1 MLCIRGM
8 HEAGE
13 YKLSTYDSTGN
24 NGQIFSGCSSLK
36 KIEVPEGV
44 TEIPGY
50 AFNGCNYL
58 EEVILPNTLET
69 IGNYAFYECSA
80 LDKIWIDQNVTS
92 IGNEAFG
99 NCTRLTIHGVEG
111 SYAEEYA
118 AANSIPFSAEIM
130 VYPTGSIEGSVIDA
144 AGDGVQGVTV
154 TFYDMTKG
162 DVQETLITDENGEWS
177 SNSVYIGH
185 TYRVRFYHTDYEI
198 AENVREYLIGEE
210 AIVAEPITAVKKDSV
225 AETDINDFTYT
236 VLNGTYC
243 QITGYTGTAAKVS
256 IPSQINGYIVQSLG
270 NNVFSGNMI
279 LTTVVFPESIETM
292 GSYVFYGCTSL
303 TDVRLN
309 EGLTNI
315 GSYAFSGCTALES
328 ITLPGTITDLGSYAF
343 QGCSELGGVELP
355 DGLLTIQR
363 QAFSGCTAL
372 EEAMLPDSVEG
383 IGYRV
388 FENCTM
394 LSSVNYPLNWS
405 RTIGNYSYDGT
416 GSNGQIFHGCSSLKK
431 IEIPE
436 GVTEIPSYAFNGCD
450 YLEEVVL
457 PSTLTRIGECAFYGC
472 SGLKAIEIP
481 ESVSAMGN
489 SAFQGCSGLSEI
501 VLPGALE
508 TIPYYS
514 FNGCTGLRSVTV
526 SEGTTNIADYAFQG
540 CTGLSGVE
548 LPDRLLTI
556 QRQAFSGCTALEE
569 VMLPD
574 SVEGIGYRV
583 FENCTGLNSVN
594 YPLNWSRTISN
605 YSYDDTSSNGQ
616 IFHGCSNLKK
626 IEVPEGV
633 TAIPD
638 YAFNG
643 CSYLEEI
650 ILPSTLTAIGDYAF
664 YNCSALKTINLIEG
678 LTAIPSY
685 CFYNCTSLGELV
697 LPSTV
702 VSVGNYAYY
711 NCIGL
716 RTITMDEGLKSIGS
730 YAFYGC
736 DGVLSLVLNEGLET
750 IANNAFT
757 DCDNL
762 KAVELPSSITSM
774 GENVF
779 DGCPK
784 LTIYCYSGTQAHMV
798 SESEGYTIY
807 LLDEHEHEYTTTVE
821 TAPTCTRG
829 GSQILTCSICGYYYV
844 EILEPLGHD
853 YSDTVVAPT
862 CEEEGYT
869 LHECTRCGDSYQDQF
884 VPAAGH
890 DYGEW
895 ETVTEA
901 TCTTDG
907 SQKRVCKVCGNEEIQ
922 VIAALGHNYE
932 EVVIPPTCTGQGCT
946 VYTCSVCNESYGD
959 NYIEALGHSFGEWT
973 VTKEAT
979 ILEYGTRTRT
989 CSLCAQE
996 ETEEIDKITVD
1007 IENNSEYGLAN
1018 FTVLDAMSLE
1028 PVSGASIF
1036 ITTEK
1041 DGEATFI
1048 TDEKGRLSQIL
1059 PVGQWTVSVYADGY
1073 LVRNVKITVEAGE
1086 QDIPTIG
1093 ISDKP
1098 LVDASITSKEM
1109 TYDEMLEAGI
1119 KVEANKHYYE
1129 YKVEIRFHETLD
1141 VMSFV
1146 SYGDDE
1152 GNIIATVSNNTNRT
1166 FYALSHNENVVEAE
1180 PVTVNYS
1187 EEYGTYIPDR
1197 STLTNA
1203 VWLPTIDDKIDLVNN
1218 GYYFEGYGIPS
1229 TLTMTTDRAFPNNG
1243 WTYDAKSGKLSMSV
1257 GERTHYL
1264 TFRDGEFCTV
1274 SNSSD
1279 SIPINLFEKISGEG
1293 YPTGTDY
1300 VYVPA
1305 DTFEMGKEYLLI
1317 QFDSKNMNNREALS
1331 HNADLPAHETV
1342 AIYGDDVYGDY
1353 IVDSSS
1359 YENAVW
1365 LSSTA
1370 KTDGLKIANNYYFA
1384 QVDSN
1389 ALKYMPLANETG
1401 WKLDGQYL
1409 TTTIGDETFYLRYA
1423 YGEYTVTSS
1432 KTYAGNVMVFEKTT
1446 ATDIIAESGQTDTK
1460 TIYRRVTSFESG
1472 KEYIIVGSSKNPSSN
1487 GGGGYSGSDGSSF
1500 QGTLSNG
1507 TPVTIYPVSE
1517 YFYLIIYGKVS
1528 WIKET
1533 FDVEMLILNNSS
1545 TDTIENCVAE
1555 LILPEGL
1562 SLAAMEN
1569 GEQNAV
1575 QTVDHIPEN
1584 GSHSLHWYVCGD
1596 KEGCYNITA
1605 TLSGTMMP
1613 FNEEFFYEYEADS
1626 PIKVYAGNAMKMTFY
1641 IPEAAYNGMDYDVK
1655 VELENVSDK
1664 VLYGVTSTITGWEEG
1679 KVTHYSD
1686 GRVVHEV
1693 YGSGGTVDSDGERAF
1708 YPGDKIVV
1716 EGSFEIL
1723 FESSILNN
1731 IMESIDKSEQVYES
1745 YKAVEETYNFIKT
1758 LFSVYDK
1765 VTGSLNTLI
1774 NSGRLTNMDKAQV
1787 VYNLSTAFGE
1797 LRDHFNKYDSDAIK
1811 LANITQTS
1819 EIGKAAESCT
1829 DISSCEQFVMDEAI
1843 DNLQLLL
1850 GKIESAINE
1859 TEEDTFNVF
1868 DSLRAIASNIPIR
1881 YVVDE
1886 VMVSTIG
1893 DSTATIPYSIKLTP
1907 VESPYSGMMGVD
1919 ILGKLLYSEVIIA
1932 MGKISSPWPF
1942 QIFGAPDDLT
1952 GYDDAVAYVKQV
1964 ESQVAAYSVYKS
1976 SDTKYEAWV
1985 EHASSAN
1992 AGISTYSSGVADNN
2006 FLIETENETA
2016 AYVDGKLT
2024 FTGNAILEVTALST
2038 EDGILYIK
2046 DDEGNVKT
2054 IVIDVLEAHT
2064 CHSDTWYVELAPSEE
2079 YDGYRAK
2086 CCDICGDIIAVE
2098 TLSACSEHNFGDW
2111 IIEQESTAE
2120 SMGIRYRECQNCY
2133 ARETEYLPIIKDLFD
2148 MQLHQYGTGITV
2160 EVGGESL
2167 TNQQTVGIASGT
2179 TFTVASES
2187 ECVVAYSTD
2196 SGETFSL
2203 LTGDLVSEE
2212 NKIYQYALPENIE
2225 NDISLYVVLRGDAT
2239 GDGKIDIFDF
2249 YAILNHLENTD
2260 LTGIFYLAGCVT
2272 DDNSVDLFD
2281 AYAVLNYIKN
2291 GSFGE

>member
-1 MLCIRGM
+1 M
-8 HEAGE
+8 
-13 YKLSTYDSTGN
+13 N
-24 NGQIFSGCSSLK
+24 
-36 KIEVPEGV
+36 
-44 TEIPGY
+44 
-50 AFNGCNYL
+50 
-58 EEVILPNTLET
+58 
-69 IGNYAFYECSA
+69 
-80 LDKIWIDQNVTS
+80 
-92 IGNEAFG
+92 
-99 NCTRLTIHGVEG
+99 
-111 SYAEEYA
+111 
-118 AANSIPFSAEIM
+118 
-130 VYPTGSIEGSVIDA
+130 
-144 AGDGVQGVTV
+144 
-154 TFYDMTKG
+154 
-162 DVQETLITDENGEWS
+162 
-177 SNSVYIGH
+177 
-185 TYRVRFYHTDYEI
+185 
-198 AENVREYLIGEE
+198 
-210 AIVAEPITAVKKDSV
+210 
-225 AETDINDFTYT
+225 
-236 VLNGTYC
+236 
-243 QITGYTGTAAKVS
+243 
-256 IPSQINGYIVQSLG
+256 
-270 NNVFSGNMI
+270 
-279 LTTVVFPESIETM
+279 
-292 GSYVFYGCTSL
+292 
-303 TDVRLN
+303 
-309 EGLTNI
+309 
-315 GSYAFSGCTALES
+315 
-328 ITLPGTITDLGSYAF
+328 
-343 QGCSELGGVELP
+343 
-355 DGLLTIQR
+355 
-363 QAFSGCTAL
+363 
-372 EEAMLPDSVEG
+372 
-383 IGYRV
+383 
-388 FENCTM
+388 
-394 LSSVNYPLNWS
+394 
-405 RTIGNYSYDGT
+405 
-416 GSNGQIFHGCSSLKK
+416 
-431 IEIPE
+431 
-436 GVTEIPSYAFNGCD
+436 
-450 YLEEVVL
+450 
-457 PSTLTRIGECAFYGC
+457 
-472 SGLKAIEIP
+472 
-481 ESVSAMGN
+481 
-489 SAFQGCSGLSEI
+489 
-501 VLPGALE
+501 
-508 TIPYYS
+508 
-514 FNGCTGLRSVTV
+514 
-526 SEGTTNIADYAFQG
+526 
-540 CTGLSGVE
+540 
-548 LPDRLLTI
+548 
-556 QRQAFSGCTALEE
+556 
-569 VMLPD
+569 
-574 SVEGIGYRV
+574 
-583 FENCTGLNSVN
+583 
-594 YPLNWSRTISN
+594 
-605 YSYDDTSSNGQ
+605 
-616 IFHGCSNLKK
+616 
-626 IEVPEGV
+626 
-633 TAIPD
+633 
-638 YAFNG
+638 
-643 CSYLEEI
+643 
-650 ILPSTLTAIGDYAF
+650 
-664 YNCSALKTINLIEG
+664 
-678 LTAIPSY
+678 
-685 CFYNCTSLGELV
+685 
-697 LPSTV
+697 
-702 VSVGNYAYY
+702 
-711 NCIGL
+711 
-716 RTITMDEGLKSIGS
+716 EGLKSIGN

-779 DGCPK
+779 DSCPK

-907 SQKRVCKVCGNEEIQ
+907 SQKRVCKVCGNEETQ
-922 VIAALGHNYE
+922 VIAAPGHNYE
-932 EVVIPPTCTGQGCT
+932 KVVISPTCTGQGCT
-946 VYTCSVCNESYGD
+946 IHTCSVCNESYGD
-959 NYIEALGHSFGEWT
+959 NYVEALGHSFGEWT

-979 ILEYGTRTRT
+979 ILECGTRTRT

-1041 DGEATFI
+1041 DGEATLI
-1048 TDEKGRLSQIL
+1048 TDEKGRISQIL
-1059 PVGQWTVSVYADGY
+1059 PVGQWTVSVYAEGY

-1086 QDIPTIG
+1086 QDIPPIG

-1098 LVDASITSKEM
+1098 LVDASITSREM

-1141 VMSFV
+1141 VMSFI

-1166 FYALSHNENVVEAE
+1166 VYALSHDENVVEAE

-1203 VWLPTIDDKIDLVNN
+1203 VWSPTIDDKIDLVNN

-1279 SIPINLFEKISGEG
+1279 SIPISLFEKIPGEG

-1317 QFDSKNMNNREALS
+1317 QFNSKNMNNREALS

-1342 AIYGDDVYGDY
+1342 SIYGDDVYGDY

-1370 KTDGLKIANNYYFA
+1370 KADGLKIANNYYFA
-1384 QVDSN
+1384 QVDGN
-1389 ALKYMPLANETG
+1389 ALKYMPLANENG
-1401 WKLDGQYL
+1401 WKLDGEYL

-1423 YGEYTVTSS
+1423 YGEYSVTSS
-1432 KTYAGNVMVFEKTT
+1432 KAYAGNVMVFEKTT
-1446 ATDIIAESGQTDTK
+1446 ATDVIAESGQTDTK
-1460 TIYRRVTSFESG
+1460 TIYRRVTSFEAG
-1472 KEYIIVGSSKNPSSN
+1472 KEYIIVGSSKNPSNNS
-1487 GGGGYSGSDGSSF
+1487 GGGSGGYSGSDGSSF

-1517 YFYLIIYGKVS
+1517 YFYLIIYGKVT

-1555 LILPEGL
+1555 LILPDGL

-1569 GEQNAV
+1569 GEQSAV

-1596 KEGCYNITA
+1596 KEGSYNITA
-1605 TLSGTMMP
+1605 TLAGTMMP

-1641 IPEAAYNGMDYDVK
+1641 IPEAAYNDVDYDVK
-1655 VELENVSDK
+1655 VELENVSNK
-1664 VLYGVTSTITGWEEG
+1664 VLYGVTSMITGWEEG

-1686 GRVVHEV
+1686 GRVVHEE
-1693 YGSGGTVDSDGERAF
+1693 YGSGGMVDSDSARAF

-1723 FESSILNN
+1723 FESSILKSL
-1731 IMESIDKSEQVYES
+1731 MESVDQAEQLYQSYQAIKAAIDFMGAMIGFCGSASNSLDIVINAEKVTSTTKLRAVETLLGAINKLFDKFEKGDSKAIQLANNVQSSEI
-1745 YKAVEETYNFIKT
+1745 YKAIK
-1758 LFSVYDK
+1758 
-1765 VTGSLNTLI
+1765 
-1774 NSGRLTNMDKAQV
+1774 
-1787 VYNLSTAFGE
+1787 
-1797 LRDHFNKYDSDAIK
+1797 
-1811 LANITQTS
+1811 
-1819 EIGKAAESCT
+1819 SCT
-1829 DISSCEQFVMDEAI
+1829 DAEECEAFVAAETAGE
-1843 DNLQLLL
+1843 LLEL
-1850 GKIESAINE
+1850 ANKIESAISKVENE
-1859 TEEDTFNVF
+1859 EETFDAF
-1868 DSLRAIASNIPIR
+1868 DSLRVMVSNLPIR
-1881 YVVDE
+1881 YVVDNI
-1886 VMVSTIG
+1886 MVSTIG
-1893 DSTATIPYSIKLTP
+1893 DSTTTIPYSIKLMP
-1907 VESPYSGMMGVD
+1907 VESAYMGVENW
-1919 ILGKLLYSEVIIA
+1919 GKYLYSQVIIA
-1932 MGKISSPWPF
+1932 MGKMSSPF
-1942 QIFGAPDDLT
+1942 FLQIFGAPDDLT

-1964 ESQVAAYSVYKS
+1964 ESQVAAYSVHKS

-1985 EHASSAN
+1985 EHTSSAN

-2064 CHSDTWYVELAPSEE
+2064 CHSDTWHVELAPSEE

-2086 CCDICGDIIAVE
+2086 CCDICGDIIEVE

-2111 IIEQESTAE
+2111 IIEREPTEE

-2160 EVGGESL
+2160 EVDGESL
-2167 TNQQTVGIASGT
+2167 ANQQTIGIASGS

-2187 ECVVAYSTD
+2187 ECIVAYSTD

-2212 NKIYQYALPENIE
+2212 NKMYQYALPENIE
-2225 NDISLYVVLRGDAT
+2225 KDISLYVILRGDAT